1 MVLPILLLLL
11 VISYDVVVFTA
22 VPVVVADLNNCV
34 VSVVELTF
42 CFEDKR

>member
-1 MVLPILLLLL
+1 MLL
-11 VISYDVVVFTA
+11 VISYNIVVA

>member
-22 VPVVVADLNNCV
+22 VPVVVADLNDRV
-34 VSVVELTF
+34 VTVVGVTL
-42 CFEDKR
+42 CLEDKK